1 VTGRLRPLLWPGLMA
16 AAMLAVLLGLGT
28 WQVQRLHW
36 KRGLLAQIARAEAAP
51 AVLLPAE
58 PEPFTKV
65 QLTGRLRDDLAASY
79 GAEVRDTST
88 GPLLGA
94 QLIVPLERADG
105 GAVLVDRGWV
115 PESRPRAIAKPSGEV
130 TLEGYV
136 RPGDT
141 AGLFSATDNLATR
154 QFYTLDPVAIG
165 AALGLHRVAPYVL
178 VAMGPAPPERFPDP
192 ARHLPQPPNNHLSY
206 AITWY
211 GLAVALVVIFVLWA
225 REVLTA

>member
-1 VTGRLRPLLWPGLMA
+1 VSGRLRQLLWPSVMA
-16 AAMLAVLLGLGT
+16 ATMLAVLLGLGT

-36 KRGLLAQIARAEAAP
+36 KRGLLAQIAHAEAAP
-51 AVLLPAE
+51 AVPMPAE
-58 PEPFTKV
+58 PEPFAKV

-88 GPLLGA
+88 GPLLGTR
-94 QLIVPLERADG
+94 LIVPLERDESDT
-105 GAVLVDRGWV
+105 VLVDRGWV
-115 PESRPRAIAKPSGEV
+115 PESRPRAIAKPNGEV

-141 AGLFSATDNLATR
+141 AGLFSATDNPATR
-154 QFYTLDPVAIG
+154 QFYTLDPAAIG
-165 AALGLHRVAPYVL
+165 AALGLRRVAPFIL
-178 VAMGPAPPERFPDP
+178 VAMGTAPPERYPDP

-225 REVLTA
+225 RKVLIA

>member
-141 AGLFSATDNLATR
+141 AGLFSATDNPATR